1 MPRVIDL
8 TVALKDGMRGVAFE
22 TFKELEKDGWNAR
35 MLHLYSHA
43 GTHMDAPLHFGVNDT
58 TIDRIPADRFIIDA
72 WVIDAPA
79 VRSSMLIGIEHLKDV
94 KDRFVEGEGL
104 LFRTG
109 WHRFI
114 DTPAYRDALPRISP
128 ALASWCVKNRVG
140 LIGVEPPSVASL
152 TDMQE
157 LQETH
162 RILLGGGIVI
172 VEGLCNLEEIR
183 KPKVKIIALPLK
195 IEGGDGAPA
204 RVIAIEE

>member
-1 MPRVIDL
+1 MSRVIDL
-8 TVALKDGMRGVAFE
+8 TVPLKDGMRGVTFE

-58 TIDRIPADRFIIDA
+58 TIDRISPERFLADA

-79 VRSSMLIGIEHLKDV
+79 VRSNMLIGIEHLMDV
-94 KDRFVEGEGL
+94 KDRLVEGEGL

-114 DTPAYRDALPRISP
+114 DTPAYRDALPRMSM
-128 ALASWCVKNRVG
+128 ALALWCVKKRVG

-157 LQETH
+157 LQEVH
-162 RILLGGGIVI
+162 RILLGGGIVV
-172 VEGLCNLEEIR
+172 VEGLCNLEEIS
-183 KPKVKIIALPLK
+183 KPRVKIIALPLK

>member
-1 MPRVIDL
+1 MSRVIDL
-8 TVALKDGMRGVAFE
+8 TVPLKDGMRGVTFE

-43 GTHMDAPLHFGVNDT
+43 GTHMDAPLHFGVNDA
-58 TIDRIPADRFIIDA
+58 TIDTIPPERFVADA

-79 VRSSMLIGIEHLKDV
+79 IESSMLIGVEHLKHV
-94 KDRFVEGEGL
+94 KDRLVEGDGL

-114 DTPAYRDALPRISP
+114 DTSAYRDALPRISREL
-128 ALASWCVKNRVG
+128 ALWCVKRKVS

-157 LQETH
+157 LQEVH
-162 RILLGGGIVI
+162 RVLLGGGIIV
-172 VEGLCNLEEIR
+172 VEGLCNLEEIS
-183 KPKVKIIALPLK
+183 KPRVKIIALPLK

>member
-1 MPRVIDL
+1 MSRVIDL
-8 TVALKDGMRGVAFE
+8 TVSLKDGMRGVTFE

-58 TIDRIPADRFIIDA
+58 TIDRIPPERFLADA

-79 VRSSMLIGIEHLKDV
+79 VRSNMLIGIEHLMDV
-94 KDRFVEGEGL
+94 KDRLVEGEGL

-114 DTPAYRDALPRISP
+114 DTPAYRDALPRMSM
-128 ALASWCVKNRVG
+128 ALALWCVKRKVG

-157 LQETH
+157 LQEVH
-162 RILLGGGIVI
+162 RILLGGGIVV
-172 VEGLCNLEEIR
+172 VEGLCNLEEIS
-183 KPKVKIIALPLK
+183 KPRVKIIALPLK

-204 RVIAIEE
+204 RVIAIEN

>member
-1 MPRVIDL
+1 MSRVIDL
-8 TVALKDGMRGVAFE
+8 TVSLKDGMRGVTFE

-58 TIDRIPADRFIIDA
+58 TIDRIPPARFLADA

-79 VRSSMLIGIEHLKDV
+79 VRSNMLIGIEHLMDV
-94 KDRFVEGEGL
+94 KDRLVEGEGL

-114 DTPAYRDALPRISP
+114 DTPAYRDALPRMSM
-128 ALASWCVKNRVG
+128 ALALWCVKRKVG

-157 LQETH
+157 LQEVH
-162 RILLGGGIVI
+162 RILLGGGIVV
-172 VEGLCNLEEIR
+172 VEGLCNLEEIS
-183 KPKVKIIALPLK
+183 KPRVKIIALPLK

>member
-1 MPRVIDL
+1 MSRVIDL
-8 TVALKDGMRGVAFE
+8 TVPLKNGMRGVTFE

-58 TIDRIPADRFIIDA
+58 TIDRIPPERFVADA

-79 VRSSMLIGIEHLKDV
+79 IRSNMLIGIEHLMDV
-94 KDRFVEGEGL
+94 KDRLVEGEGL

-114 DTPAYRDALPRISP
+114 DTPAYRDALPRLSM
-128 ALASWCVKNRVG
+128 ALALWCVKRKVG

-157 LQETH
+157 LQEVH
-162 RILLGGGIVI
+162 RILLGGGVVV
-172 VEGLCNLEEIR
+172 VEGLCNLEEIS
-183 KPKVKIIALPLK
+183 KPRVKIIALPLK

>member
-1 MPRVIDL
+1 MSRVIDL
-8 TVALKDGMRGVAFE
+8 TVPLKDGMRGVTFE
-22 TFKELEKDGWNAR
+22 TFKVLEKDGWNAR

-58 TIDRIPADRFIIDA
+58 TIDAIPPERFVADA

-79 VRSSMLIGIEHLKDV
+79 VQSNMLIGVEHLKDV
-94 KDRFVEGEGL
+94 KDRFVEGNGL

-114 DTPAYRDALPRISP
+114 DTSAYRDALPRISR
-128 ALASWCVKNRVG
+128 ALALWCVKRKVS

-157 LQETH
+157 LQEVH
-162 RILLGGGIVI
+162 RILLGGGIVV
-172 VEGLCNLEEIR
+172 VEGLCNLEEIS
-183 KPKVKIIALPLK
+183 KPRVKIIALPLK

>member
-1 MPRVIDL
+1 MSRVIDL
-8 TVALKDGMRGVAFE
+8 TVPLKDGMRGVSFE

-58 TIDRIPADRFIIDA
+58 TIDRIPPERLITDT

-79 VRSSMLIGIEHLKDV
+79 VRSNMLIGIEHLMDV
-94 KDRFVEGEGL
+94 KDRLVEGEGL

-114 DTPAYRDALPRISP
+114 DTPAYRDALPRLSM
-128 ALASWCVKNRVG
+128 ALALWCVKRKVG

-157 LQETH
+157 LQEVH
-162 RILLGGGIVI
+162 RILLGGGIVV
-172 VEGLCNLEEIR
+172 VEGLCNLEEIS
-183 KPKVKIIALPLK
+183 KPRVKIIALPLK

>member
-1 MPRVIDL
+1 MSRIIDL
-8 TVALKDGMRGVAFE
+8 TVPLKDGMRGVTFE

-58 TIDRIPADRFIIDA
+58 TIDRIPPERFVTDA

-79 VRSSMLIGIEHLKDV
+79 DRSNMLIGIEHLADV
-94 KDRFVEGEGL
+94 KDRLVEGEGL

-114 DTPAYRDALPRISP
+114 GTPAYRDALPRLSM
-128 ALASWCVKNRVG
+128 ALALWCVKKKVG

-157 LQETH
+157 LQEVH
-162 RILLGGGIVI
+162 RILLGGDVVV
-172 VEGLCNLEEIR
+172 VEGLCNLEEIS
-183 KPKVKIIALPLK
+183 KPRVKIIALPLK